1 MKMYVSPMR
10 LVSSLEEF
18 VLYCLIPVRSV
29 HPDFTGPT
37 STCVQGGLREHD
49 CVRPFILVLISAV
62 AEGTAEDQALGLI
75 ALQRTLSKRRPLV
88 ERFVRWGG
96 LKVRKR
102 IERRPAR
109 GFLS

>member
-10 LVSSLEEF
+10 QVSSLEEF
-18 VLYCLIPVRSV
+18 VLYCLILVRS
-29 HPDFTGPT
+29 GPT

-109 GFLS
+109 GVLS